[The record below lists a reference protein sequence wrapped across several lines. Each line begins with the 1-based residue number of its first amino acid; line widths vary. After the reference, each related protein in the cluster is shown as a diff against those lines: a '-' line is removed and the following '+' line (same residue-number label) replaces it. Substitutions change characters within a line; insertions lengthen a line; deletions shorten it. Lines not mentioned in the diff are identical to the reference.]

1 MEQSNRVYNNAT
13 GGFSTR
19 PTKADPTGMHCAIT
33 GEQYRR
39 DGEAGD
45 GTPSAW
51 GLKHYKTG
59 KLTRVRTSRAEVR
72 AIRKPTER
80 VVAIWI

>member
-1 MEQSNRVYNNAT
+1 MEPSNRVYVNST
-13 GGFSTR
+13 GGFSIR
-19 PTKADPTGMHCAIT
+19 PTKTDTTGYYCEMY

-39 DGEAGD
+39 DGVAELP
-45 GTPSAW
+45 PSAW

>member
-1 MEQSNRVYNNAT
+1 MNETRVYAKSD
-13 GGFSTR
+13 GGWTTR
-19 PTKADPTGMHCAIT
+19 PTKADPTGLPCDMY

-39 DGEAGD
+39 DNFED
-45 GTPSAW
+45 RDPQAW